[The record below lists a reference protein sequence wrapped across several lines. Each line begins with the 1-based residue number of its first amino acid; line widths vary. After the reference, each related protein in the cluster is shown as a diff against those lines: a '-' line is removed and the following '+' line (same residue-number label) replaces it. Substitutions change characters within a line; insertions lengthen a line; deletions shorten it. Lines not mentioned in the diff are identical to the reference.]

1 MLRCLAVIWVLSC
14 AAGVAA
20 AAEDLEF
27 RAPATTDGAA
37 TAAAMRS
44 LAVRALPVYENPNR
58 AQFLTNLSALQMV
71 AGEYAAADATRKS
84 LHELRV
90 EEKTAREV
98 DEALIYDL
106 YARAR
111 ALVAKSKSPL
121 PFDRA
126 FARVFHDAVSPLNDL
141 DAYTVTEWLATPLPV
156 FEANLQRELDRLRGK
171 DRISLSEAVD
181 LAWTY
186 LSFEAFQSFS
196 PVVGPLI
203 AADDRARYIIDDAV
217 RIRTR
222 DRATVSAIVIR
233 PRGAPAPLPALLE
246 FTIHVDPHNDAREC
260 AAHGYA
266 SVIAYARGTARSS
279 DALAPYEHDGDDARA
294 VIEWIAGQ
302 PWSDG
307 RVGMYGSGYSA
318 FAAWAAAKRPPP
330 ALKALAASSAAAPG
344 LDAPSRDRVEGMSEA
359 LYRRWLEHPGFDRFW
374 QKMIPYGKDFAR
386 IDLPVLTTTGY
397 YDENETGSLY
407 YFLEHAHFDPGAAQ
421 TLLIG
426 PYDSDAMERG
436 PLPVLGG
443 YSVDEAAV
451 VDLEELRFRW
461 FDHVLRGAPAPEPLS
476 ARVNF
481 EVMGA
486 NAWRHAGSLEAM
498 ANGAVRLYLDAA
510 RAGDHYRLTG
520 HEPSSRDF
528 VAQPIGSAGSSD
540 VVSAGDVGGVVSAG
554 GTGSEIAAVMTRAL
568 PAEPRAVFVSGALH
582 RPLEV
587 SGLVSGKL
595 VYAASGRGLALDLR
609 VYELR
614 PDGEYFQLFA
624 PPAELCASCAAGGA
638 PHRLSAAA
646 RRQTLEFRADRL
658 TSVEL
663 ETGSRIVVV
672 LGAAEPP
679 SARKPSAAGKR
690 VSVSRRAA
698 ATPAISPEVRWYG
711 GSFVELPVWR

>member
-1 MLRCLAVIWVLSC
+1 MLRCLAVVWVLSC

-27 RAPATTDGAA
+27 RAPATADAAA

-71 AGEYAAADATRKS
+71 AGEYAAAYATRKS

-111 ALVAKSKSPL
+111 AMAVKSKSPM
-121 PFDRA
+121 PFDQA

-156 FEANLQRELDRLRGK
+156 FEGNLQRELDRLRGK

-186 LSFEAFQSFS
+186 LSFEAFQGFS

-203 AADDRARYIIDDAV
+203 AADDRARYVIDDDV
-217 RIRTR
+217 RIQTH
-222 DRATVSAIVIR
+222 DRATLSAVVIR
-233 PRGAPAPLPALLE
+233 PKGAPAPLPALLE

-344 LDAPSRDRVEGMSEA
+344 IDAPGRDRIEGMPDA
-359 LYRRWLEHPGFDRFW
+359 VYRRWLEHPGFDRYW
-374 QKMIPYGKDFAR
+374 QKMIPYQKDFTH
-386 IDLPVLTTTGY
+386 IHFPVLTTTGY
-397 YDENETGSLY
+397 YDEDETGSLY
-407 YFLEHAHFDPGAAQ
+407 YFLEHTHFDPSADH
-421 TLLIG
+421 TLLVG
-426 PYDSDAMERG
+426 PYDSDTMERG

-443 YSVDEAAV
+443 YSVDEAAIIE
-451 VDLEELRFRW
+451 LKELRFRW
-461 FDHVLRGAPAPEPLS
+461 FDHVLKGAPDPDLLS

-510 RAGDHYRLTG
+510 RVGDHYQLTG
-520 HEPSSRDF
+520 HEPSRGEF
-528 VAQPIGSAGSSD
+528 VNQPIEAPGASGAGSAI
-540 VVSAGDVGGVVSAG
+540 
-554 GTGSEIAAVMTRAL
+554 TAVMTRAL
-568 PAEPRAVFVSGALH
+568 PAHPQAVFVSGTLH

-587 SGLVSGKL
+587 SGRISGEL
-595 VYAASGRGLALDLR
+595 AYAASGRGLALDIR
-609 VYELR
+609 MYELR
-614 PDGEYFQLFA
+614 ADGEYLQLFA
-624 PPAELCASCAAGGA
+624 PPDELCADCAPGGA
-638 PHRLSAAA
+638 PHRLSATP
-646 RRQTLEFRADRL
+646 RRQTLEFRSDRL

-663 ETGSRIVVV
+663 QTGSRIVVV
-672 LGAAEPP
+672 LGAGEAP
-679 SARKPSAAGKR
+679 SAQKPSAAGKR
-690 VSVSRRAA
+690 ASASRRAA
-698 ATPAISPEVRWYG
+698 AAQAPAQEVRWYG

>member
-27 RAPATTDGAA
+27 RAPASADAAA

-44 LAVRALPVYENPNR
+44 LAVRALPVYENPDR

-71 AGEYAAADATRKS
+71 AGEYAAADATRQS

-121 PFDRA
+121 SFDQA
-126 FARVFHDAVSPLNDL
+126 FARVFHETVSPLNDL

-156 FEANLQRELDRLRGK
+156 FEGNLQRELDRLRGK

-203 AADDRARYIIDDAV
+203 AADDRSRYIIDDGV
-217 RIRTR
+217 RIQTR
-222 DRATVSAIVIR
+222 DRAMVSAVVIR
-233 PRGAPAPLPALLE
+233 PRDAPARLPALLE

-266 SVIAYARGTARSS
+266 SVIAYARGTAGSS
-279 DALAPYEHDGDDARA
+279 AALAPYEHDGDDARA
-294 VIEWIAGQ
+294 VIEWIAEQ

-318 FAAWAAAKRPPP
+318 FAAWAAAKQPPP

-344 LDAPSRDRVEGMSEA
+344 VDAPSRDRIEGMSDA

-374 QKMIPYGKDFAR
+374 QKRLPYGRDFAR
-386 IDLPVLTTTGY
+386 IGLPVLTTTGY
-397 YDENETGSLY
+397 YDEEETGSLY
-407 YFLEHAHFDPGAAQ
+407 YFLEQAHFDPSAAQ

-426 PYDSDAMERG
+426 PYDSDTMERG

-443 YSVDEAAV
+443 YSVDEAAII
-451 VDLEELRFRW
+451 DLRELRFRW
-461 FDHVLRGAPAPEPLS
+461 FDHVLKAAPAPALLS

-486 NAWRHAGSLEAM
+486 NAWRHAGSLEDM
-498 ANGAVRLYLDAA
+498 ANGAVRLYLDPA
-510 RAGDHYRLTG
+510 RVAGHYQLTG
-520 HEPSSRDF
+520 HEPSGGDF
-528 VAQPIGSAGSSD
+528 VEQPADSAGPGAAGSAI
-540 VVSAGDVGGVVSAG
+540 
-554 GTGSEIAAVMTRAL
+554 TAVMARTL
-568 PAEPRAVFVSGALH
+568 PVEAGAVFVSGPLH

-587 SGLVSGKL
+587 SGLISGAL
-595 VYAASGRGLALDLR
+595 VYAASGRGLALDVR

-614 PDGEYFQLFA
+614 SDGEYLELFA
-624 PPAELCASCAAGGA
+624 PPDALCADCAPGSA
-638 PHRLSAAA
+638 PHPLSATA
-646 RRQTLEFRADRL
+646 RRRTLEFRGDRL
-658 TSVEL
+658 TSAEL
-663 ETGSRIVVV
+663 QTGSRIVVV
-672 LGAAEPP
+672 LGASQPP
-679 SARKPSAAGKR
+679 SAQKPSAAGKR
-690 VSVSRRAA
+690 AIAGAIAGASVSASASASRRGAA
-698 ATPAISPEVRWYG
+698 RPAASPEVRWYT